1 MTQKVKTVLSTV
13 LEESACE
20 DSKNTAAC
28 KDCGIAVEG
37 KKGSH
42 RKCTNCKKLSKK
54 ESQKTKKNHSQSSDV
69 LLQTPESEKSQQS
82 SGMLSQPPKSSLN
95 KQGFKNHS
103 QSPDELLQTPES
115 EKSQQS
121 PGMLSQPPKSSLNN
135 QGFKKTQ
142 SEDLWGRLIQDLPS
156 EAQTLKFLKVFL

>member
-1 MTQKVKTVLSTV
+1 MTQKVQTVLSTV
-13 LEESACE
+13 LEEPACE

-54 ESQKTKKNHSQSSDV
+54 ESQKKTTKNHSQSPDE
-69 LLQTPESEKSQQS
+69 LLQTPESEKSLQS

-95 KQGFKNHS
+95 KQGFK
-103 QSPDELLQTPES
+103 
-115 EKSQQS
+115 
-121 PGMLSQPPKSSLNN
+121 
-135 QGFKKTQ
+135 KKQ